1 MKKRGKEKTAATQ
14 EAVFTV
20 LNGVDGNMMLC
31 SDLVELV
38 NNYFAYTINGKAM
51 GMFLRKQV
59 NAGFIVKSK
68 IRCEGY
74 PELYWKLDCDS
85 LEEFVK

>member
-1 MKKRGKEKTAATQ
+1 MKQRGKEKTEATQ
-14 EAVFTV
+14 EAVYAV
-20 LNGVDGNMMLC
+20 LSGVDGNIMLC
-31 SDLVELV
+31 ADLVELV

-51 GMFLRKQV
+51 GMFLRKQF

-68 IRCEGY
+68 MRTDGH

-85 LEEFVK
+85 LEEFIN